1 MKNNTI
7 YVIAGPTAVG
17 KSNAAIELAKRIDG
31 EIVNCDSVQ
40 LYKYMDIGSA
50 KPSAAEMK
58 IVPHHLFGIVEPD
71 YVMTAATYQKLTFA
85 VIKNILARGKTP
97 ILVGGTG
104 LYLNSIL
111 YDMDFA
117 GKDASSKRRKELEQ
131 MAKEK
136 GNEYMHNY
144 LSGLDY
150 ESAQRIHP
158 NNVRK
163 VIRAIEAFEQGDVIK
178 SLKDCP
184 LNKDY
189 NFKVFALTMEREALY
204 NRINWRVLQLI
215 KNGLIDEVKLLREK
229 GYDINLSSMKGIGY
243 KELYDYLDGK
253 EEFSPAVKTIMKNT
267 RRYAKRQITW
277 LKRYD
282 FANWIEVTTDDTKE
296 SIVEKI
302 LQVK

>member
-1 MKNNTI
+1 MDNNTI
-7 YVIAGPTAVG
+7 YIIAGPTAVG
-17 KSNAAIELAKRIDG
+17 KSAAAIELAMRIDG
-31 EIVNCDSVQ
+31 EIINCDSVQ

-50 KPSAAEMK
+50 KPSEAEMK
-58 IVPHHLFGIVEPD
+58 LVPHHLFGIVEPD
-71 YVMTAATYQKLTFA
+71 YVMTAATYQKLAFA
-85 VIKNILARGKTP
+85 VIKNVLARGKTP

-104 LYLNSIL
+104 LYLNSII

-117 GKDASSKRRKELEQ
+117 GKDDTNERRQELER

-136 GNEYMHNY
+136 GNEYMHSY
-144 LSGLDY
+144 LSALDA
-150 ESAQRIHP
+150 ESAERIHP

-163 VIRAIEAFEQGDVIK
+163 IIRAIEAFEQGDGIK

-184 LNKDY
+184 LNQDY
-189 NFKVFALTMEREALY
+189 NFKLYALTMEREALY

-215 KNGLIDEVKLLREK
+215 KDGLIDEVKALREK

-282 FANWIEVTTDDTKE
+282 FANWIEVTPEDTKTT
-296 SIVEKI
+296 IVDRI
-302 LQVK
+302 LADE